1 MPQKS
6 SPNSKSRFQNQLP
19 RILIF
24 AGVLI
29 VALAIILIKN
39 QSEKEIIPV
48 NESPEQQLDRLLEE
62 GKPVFVFFHSTDCV
76 SCTMMM
82 DTVDQIYPTYQNKV
96 ALVDVHV
103 YDPENQNLLQRAA
116 IRSIPTQ
123 LFVDSTGYG
132 IVAVGVM
139 TTDQLDEQLA
149 LLAGV
154 AR

>member
-1 MPQKS
+1 M
-6 SPNSKSRFQNQLP
+6 
-19 RILIF
+19 
-24 AGVLI
+24 LI
-29 VALAIILIKN
+29 VALGIILIKN

-62 GKPVFVFFHSTDCV
+62 GRPIFVFFHSTDCV
-76 SCTMMM
+76 SCMMM
-82 DTVDQIYPTYQNKV
+82 METVDQIYPTYQNKV

-103 YDPENQNLLQRAA
+103 YDSENQNLLKRAA

-123 LFVDSTGYG
+123 VFIDSKGNG
-132 IVAVGVM
+132 NVAVGVM

-154 AR
+154 IR

>member
-1 MPQKS
+1 MPQKIL
-6 SPNSKSRFQNQLP
+6 NKTKANKTNLLP
-19 RILIF
+19 RFLIL
-24 AGVLI
+24 AGFVV
-29 VALAIILIKN
+29 VAVSIILIKT
-39 QSEKEIIPV
+39 QSDNEAVAV

-62 GKPVFVFFHSTDCV
+62 GRPIIVFFHSTDCV
-76 SCTMMM
+76 SCTKMME
-82 DTVDQIYPTYQNKV
+82 TVDQIYPTYQNKV

-103 YDPENQNLLQRAA
+103 YAQENQNLLKRAA

-123 LFVDSTGYG
+123 VFIDSTGNG

-154 AR
+154 IR

>member
-6 SPNSKSRFQNQLP
+6 SPKLKSRFQNQLP

-39 QSEKEIIPV
+39 QPEKEIILIS
-48 NESPEQQLDRLLEE
+48 ESPEQQLDRLLEE

-82 DTVDQIYPTYQNKV
+82 DTVDQIFPTYQNEV

-123 LFVDSTGYG
+123 VFIDSTGYG
-132 IVAVGVM
+132 IVSIGVM
-139 TTDQLDEQLA
+139 TNDQLDEQLA